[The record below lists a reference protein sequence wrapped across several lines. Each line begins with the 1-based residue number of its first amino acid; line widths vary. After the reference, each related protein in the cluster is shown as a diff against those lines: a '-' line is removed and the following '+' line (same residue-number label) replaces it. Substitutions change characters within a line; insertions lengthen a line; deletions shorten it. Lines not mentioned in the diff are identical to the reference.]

1 MIIEGRANYQ
11 VSDDTTVGEAL
22 FVVPGAAEIF
32 KRHGCEAEFECTQ
45 EHFLEYMLVDT
56 SLTCH
61 IDDTDALIA
70 DLNIALDAEEAT
82 IAVAG

>member
-1 MIIEGRANYQ
+1 MTIEGQDNYQ

-45 EHFLEYMLVDT
+45 EHFLEYVLLDT
-56 SLTCH
+56 RLTCH
-61 IDDTDALIA
+61 IDNTDALIA
-70 DLNIALDAEEAT
+70 DLNSALAAEKQ
-82 IAVAG
+82 GSPS

>member
-1 MIIEGRANYQ
+1 MTIEGRDSYR

-70 DLNIALDAEEAT
+70 DLNTALEAAEAP